1 MEGAMRKKYDKLR
14 EQYPEYI
21 SLDQLYQI
29 CHIAKRSAVYLISN
43 GIIPAI
49 DTGKRT
55 WRYQIAIDD
64 VIHYLRRREQWGS
77 MIPSG
82 AVSSRPQ
89 SAKSHRTSLSFAVKP
104 GDEQEVHNYF
114 EQLYADT
121 EDVFSVPEI
130 TILTGLSHRT
140 VLLMLRDGGIKSI
153 GNSPKYIVPK
163 QYLLEFVSSKRFI
176 DIKSNSEA
184 FQKIID
190 GFDKWKTT
198 GCIDYTPAKYIIS
211 K

>member
-1 MEGAMRKKYDKLR
+1 MRKKYDKLR
-14 EQYPEYI
+14 DQYPDYI
-21 SLDQLYQI
+21 SLNQLRQI

-49 DTGKRT
+49 DTGKKT
-55 WRYQIAIDD
+55 WRYQIAIDE
-64 VIHYLRRREQWGS
+64 VIRYLRRREQWGS
-77 MIPSG
+77 MIPPG
-82 AVSSRPQ
+82 AVSSRPP
-89 SAKSHRTSLSFAVKP
+89 KIINHRTSLSYVMMS
-104 GDEQEVHNYF
+104 GDEKEVYSYF
-114 EQLYADT
+114 EQLYTDT
-121 EDVFSVPEI
+121 DDILTVPEI
-130 TILTGLSHRT
+130 TILTGLSNRT
-140 VLLMLRDGGIKSI
+140 VLLMLRDGEIKSI
-153 GNSPKYIVPK
+153 DNSPRYIVPK

-198 GCIDYTPAKYIIS
+198 GSIDYNPAKYLIS